1 MDKFPNIGI
10 VYLGSSGAGVKF
22 TELLIEE
29 LPKHSLSITLFSRKS
44 EIQSKNNLKI
54 VTIEIPSLR
63 ILALFGIGRR
73 RAKKQIIQEI
83 QRAGIQTV
91 LIPMAHPWDV
101 SMQDELRSKGLK
113 IIRIIHD
120 ANRHPG
126 DLWPRD
132 RHIKKM
138 CDVDCAIT
146 LSRYTESLI
155 TNFSSNTIVSCIPK
169 LEYRSDIES
178 VIELKGF
185 QNYDLVIGRQK
196 KYQNLNSVVKWW
208 MSIPVEA
215 KQGRTLIVAGKMS
228 LTSRL
233 RFALA
238 TDVVLIR
245 RWLSDG
251 EFQNLIGRANRVICI
266 YREASQS
273 GIISAAQSNNTPV
286 LASNVGGLMEQIESF
301 GGGVVARL
309 ESPNDWLMKYDEL
322 NKVRPKSYNI
332 EFATPQFISDIIS
345 AILQTERRV
354 K

>member
-1 MDKFPNIGI
+1 VDKFPNIGV

-22 TELLIEE
+22 TELLVKE
-29 LPKHSLSITLFSRKS
+29 LPKHSLNLTLFSRKS
-44 EIQSKNNLKI
+44 EIQSRRNLKI

-63 ILALFGIGRR
+63 LLALFGIGRN
-73 RAKKQIIQEI
+73 RAKKRIIQEI
-83 QRAGIQTV
+83 QSAGIQTL
-91 LIPMAHPWDV
+91 LIPMAHPWDL
-101 SMQDELRSKGLK
+101 SMQDELRSKGVK

-146 LSRYTESLI
+146 LSRHTESQI
-155 TNFSSNTIVSCIPK
+155 KNFSSNTIVSCIPK
-169 LEYRSDIES
+169 LEYGSDIES
-178 VIELKGF
+178 VIDLDGF

-196 KYQNLNSVVKWW
+196 KYQNLKSVVKWW
-208 MSIPVEA
+208 ISIPADA
-215 KQGRTLIVAGKMS
+215 KQRRTLIVAGEMS

-251 EFQNLIGRANRVICI
+251 EFQSLIKRANRVICL

-286 LASNVGGLMEQIESF
+286 LASNVGGLVEQISFF

-309 ESPNDWLMKYDEL
+309 ESPNDWLMKYYEL
-322 NKVRPKSYNI
+322 NEVRPNALNTNS
-332 EFATPQFISDIIS
+332 ATPKFISDTLS
-345 AILQTERRV
+345 AILQMER
-354 K
+354 